1 MRVWVRDLV
10 FPFPFHGICPTL
22 QIAKIFT
29 ATLMGKKELIAARQH
44 PMHTQGT
51 GIWHLSCSK
60 ASVDPAGEHHNLH
73 LRPRAS
79 HRSCWQG
86 FNSLC
91 LCSACYWFLLGS
103 KGVRR
108 ACSSPKG
115 AGGIVNDTLCQ
126 NWLSRND
133 HHPVGYRCC
142 TGNLEDMG
150 VPKWLVSKEIWGAGL
165 WLRAVVIPSEG
176 TQLLSTLCLGEFA
189 KFLFIIGQT

>member
-1 MRVWVRDLV
+1 
-10 FPFPFHGICPTL
+10 
-22 QIAKIFT
+22 
-29 ATLMGKKELIAARQH
+29 MGKKELIAARQH

-150 VPKWLVSKEIWGAGL
+150 VPKMTGFQGDLRCRPLIEGCGHPFWRDTIAQHFVSWGICQVLVHYRTNLIWHYRLPEA
-165 WLRAVVIPSEG
+165 WSHVEV
-176 TQLLSTLCLGEFA
+176 
-189 KFLFIIGQT
+189 